1 MTLSKETRDDLQSLI
16 TRFSEVGKLPQGG
29 VTRLAYTPLEDE
41 MHRIFREEGKAHGFN
56 VWEDSIGNSFVGN
69 ISDEKEPH
77 TLLGSHLDSVIE
89 GGPYDGVV
97 GVAGGFAAM
106 LELKRQGKKIPLV
119 VAAFR
124 CEESSNFQHC
134 TVGSGLMTHALDLQ
148 GLQNVVS
155 LEGEKLS
162 DCLARH
168 GYRGEVPVPEG
179 ITRYI
184 ELHIEQGRVLQ
195 ENDTQIGIVTAIAAP
210 HRYRLRLQGFSEHSG
225 ATPMNLR
232 LDALCAASEVILAVE
247 QIGREESVNAS
258 VATVGCIDNHPNIIN
273 SVPGM
278 TDLRIDMRGI
288 HTGSLLSMDKAL
300 KERVDEIC
308 RRRGISYQL
317 DCIDTMEPC
326 HMDGTLVEQLCRAAH
341 AEGLSFRKMPSGA
354 GHDALSFAHLYP
366 TAMVF
371 IPCKDGIS
379 HNIAEYTSPEQ
390 IEAGVRVLVRFL
402 LQGEGGDKQALD
414 Q

>member
-258 VATVGCIDNHPNIIN
+258 VATVGCIDNHPNTGKHRFSSAKRRRN
-273 SVPGM
+273 SADNSCGYTALRRDNVEKKAAWPVTDNIKHYSDESVRDVKRCESQRESRCVFNQVHLAAGVAC
-278 TDLRIDMRGI
+278 DLRAD
-288 HTGSLLSMDKAL
+288 
-300 KERVDEIC
+300 
-308 RRRGISYQL
+308 
-317 DCIDTMEPC
+317 P
-326 HMDGTLVEQLCRAAH
+326 AH
-341 AEGLSFRKMPSGA
+341 NGDVCGHCNDRSVGLSRNGSCCSEFLYNMVGPRLFNGTWRWIFCA
-354 GHDALSFAHLYP
+354 GGS
-366 TAMVF
+366 
-371 IPCKDGIS
+371 
-379 HNIAEYTSPEQ
+379 
-390 IEAGVRVLVRFL
+390 
-402 LQGEGGDKQALD
+402 
-414 Q
+414 